1 MGRVTP
7 DTFGQLVAAVNE
19 SYALEHYTP
28 QLLSFRDCNF
38 VRDTF
43 KSITSD
49 YCPPLERNLRIVTA
63 GLGLISV
70 GVLLCLVL
78 WIFYANR
85 PQRKEVFAD
94 PHPQVKDVS
103 FGNGLDNHHSDDE
116 TKLSVEC
123 V

>member
-1 MGRVTP
+1 M
-7 DTFGQLVAAVNE
+7 
-19 SYALEHYTP
+19 
-28 QLLSFRDCNF
+28 
-38 VRDTF
+38 
-43 KSITSD
+43 SITSD
-49 YCPPLERNLRIVTA
+49 YCQPLERNLRIVNA

-85 PQRKEVFAD
+85 PQREEAFAD
-94 PHPQVKDVS
+94 PHPQIKENS